1 MRDALFGQGTYEET
15 PAMEGLG
22 GVSGGFPAEGV
33 GGGVNKYMIFRK
45 NHCSQRDVET
55 RGWND
60 SQYLEEYNIENM
72 YKKKKMSK
80 VDAQDQSSDETGKA
94 GEARAQQPLAVEEE
108 KEGTQQPLAV
118 QEGEAG
124 TQDPSSPANQN
135 EQNQNEE
142 KQNEEKQTEQNQK
155 EQIKEKLKEDL
166 RNIADS
172 PDRLDSIM
180 EAVGV
185 TDQDKKGG
193 GRRRSTRRRHKKS
206 GKKSRRQSKKG
217 GKKHRKSTNK
227 KGDKSKKRSQRKH

>member
-1 MRDALFGQGTYEET
+1 
-15 PAMEGLG
+15 
-22 GVSGGFPAEGV
+22 
-33 GGGVNKYMIFRK
+33 
-45 NHCSQRDVET
+45 
-55 RGWND
+55 
-60 SQYLEEYNIENM
+60 M
-72 YKKKKMSK
+72 YRKKKMSEEQTPAPT
-80 VDAQDQSSDETGKA
+80 DAQDQSSDETGKA
-94 GEARAQQPLAVEEE
+94 GEAGAQQPLAVEEE
-108 KEGTQQPLAV
+108 TAV
-118 QEGEAG
+118 

-135 EQNQNEE
+135 
-142 KQNEEKQTEQNQK
+142 EQNQK

-217 GKKHRKSTNK
+217 GKKHRKSTSK